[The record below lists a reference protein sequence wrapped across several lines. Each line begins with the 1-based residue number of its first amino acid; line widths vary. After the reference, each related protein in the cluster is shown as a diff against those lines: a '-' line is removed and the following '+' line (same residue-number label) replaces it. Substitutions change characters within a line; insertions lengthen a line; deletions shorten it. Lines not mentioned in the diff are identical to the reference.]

1 MKKTATQV
9 TLKAGMIVLC
19 LSLIIYAPA
28 RVSSERL
35 TTTTLPCP
43 AVDLKSESQLRSEAS
58 RYDSAVRVIGGIAT
72 MKLATV
78 GDLKKAIDIVNREH
92 PNLRFRFSKLVVL
105 AISDPTFSSAVKART
120 AAGSEAAEA
129 FLKEIQA
136 DPKTILQLRGA
147 ESLKTRLQRTD
158 EANVATLRRTA
169 DRFNAIARKLGNA
182 ATPTLPVT
190 SERPTAIAYEERLE
204 QALVA
209 GAVIAGPL
217 LLATDFPLLF
227 EIAEEK
233 LCLREA
239 SDRYQKCLAENPPP
253 PTPTVTDLESL
264 EAALLSELL
273 NPLGGRAGC
282 LHAFLYDQ
290 LACTG
295 LPF

>member
-1 MKKTATQV
+1 MKKKAIQV
-9 TLKAGMIVLC
+9 ALRAGMIILC
-19 LSLIIYAPA
+19 LSFIGYTPA
-28 RVSSERL
+28 RVSSERV

-43 AVDLKSESQLRSEAS
+43 AVDLKSETQLRSEAS

-92 PNLRFRFSKLVVL
+92 PNLRFRFSKLIVL

-120 AAGSEAAEA
+120 AAGSQAAEA
-129 FLKEIQA
+129 FLREIQA
-136 DPKTILQLRGA
+136 DPKTILRLTGA
-147 ESLKTRLQRTD
+147 EPLKTRLQRTD
-158 EANVATLRRTA
+158 EANAATLRRTA
-169 DRFNAIARKLGNA
+169 DRFKAIAKKLGNA
-182 ATPTLPVT
+182 TPLLPVT

-204 QALVA
+204 RALVA
-209 GAVIAGPL
+209 GAVIAGP

-253 PTPTVTDLESL
+253 PTVTDLESL

-290 LACTG
+290 LACSN